1 MGLHRKADDKPRA
14 RITQLSVFEVS
25 HVDRAANKR
34 TYLLTKRG
42 SVTEDQLDLNATL
55 GQLELL
61 QRKTDAALR
70 KAAEDPNH
78 NKAAAELLRSLAKDA
93 STVADAIDPPA
104 EAATTNETEVK
115 EPKAGDAS
123 TTTATNQ
130 PAAQSATAVDYT
142 KLADK
147 LAEAVAAV
155 LMPTVE
161 KAVEKAVEAKVT
173 KATVAGTKPKVLV
186 KTGPGTSTN
195 TRVSDGQAASG
206 FEWPSDL
213 AAAPAQ
219 KGA

>member
-104 EAATTNETEVK
+104 EAATTNETATEAK
-115 EPKAGDAS
+115 EPKASDTSAASAGD
-123 TTTATNQ
+123 
-130 PAAQSATAVDYT
+130 QSAPAVDYT
-142 KLADK
+142 K

-161 KAVEKAVEAKVT
+161 KAVEKTVEAKVT

>member
-104 EAATTNETEVK
+104 EAATTNETATEAK
-115 EPKAGDAS
+115 EPKASDTSAASAGD
-123 TTTATNQ
+123 Q
-130 PAAQSATAVDYT
+130 PAAQSAAAVDYT
-142 KLADK
+142 K

-161 KAVEKAVEAKVT
+161 KAVEKTVEAKVT